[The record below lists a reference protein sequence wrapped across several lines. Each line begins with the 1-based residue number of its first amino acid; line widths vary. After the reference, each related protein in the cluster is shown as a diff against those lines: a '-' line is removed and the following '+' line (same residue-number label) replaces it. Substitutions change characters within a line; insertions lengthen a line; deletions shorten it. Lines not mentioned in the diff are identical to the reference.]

1 MHDEFEDDQFI
12 DDDILKEEE
21 VFLVP
26 DRGDENEK
34 NSVKEELSEG
44 LKKLIFEFHSLK
56 NKREVEEFQQD
67 PEKVKDTKQSET
79 LMIEQEV
86 TETPGTVTLEP
97 ESDEESEKTIVEPVI
112 IQKPVHKN
120 SSSGRGKKVFL
131 IVLGFILLMLIAMG
145 IVWGYQSLQDTLK
158 FNKEQEITTEE
169 ETTQITTEIKK
180 EQITEATEATTVTT
194 VATEQVTTP
203 VEENQDDYND
213 DSDYYDNQREDDS
226 NENTNEPAT
235 EATTTET
242 PATEAQTTEV
252 PATEETVTEA
262 PATEEST
269 QVESG
274 SVNEG

>member
-269 QVESG
+269 EVESG

>member
-1 MHDEFEDDQFI
+1 MKKMHDEFEDDQFI

-180 EQITEATEATTVTT
+180 EQITEATTVTT

-269 QVESG
+269 EVESG

>member
-1 MHDEFEDDQFI
+1 M
-12 DDDILKEEE
+12 
-21 VFLVP
+21 
-26 DRGDENEK
+26 
-34 NSVKEELSEG
+34 
-44 LKKLIFEFHSLK
+44 IFEFHSLK

-269 QVESG
+269 EVESG